1 MTRIQK
7 IKISAIREIC
17 VWFLLA
23 TFSVSA
29 AEVSFKKDLAP
40 ILIQQCQ
47 ICHGAKKAKGGY
59 RVDTFERLLRAG
71 DGGEPGITPGKLD
84 ASELFYRLTTDDPD
98 ERMPQDADPLP
109 AAQVALFKKWIAA
122 GAKLDAANPK
132 AQLTS
137 LVPAPTHPDPPKVYP
152 RSIPITALAF
162 GADGET
168 LFASGYHEVTVWN
181 AIEGK
186 LIRRI
191 TREGERTYGL
201 SVSPNGQW
209 LAAASGQ
216 PGRLG
221 EVRLF
226 KTTDGKLDSVLA
238 SATDVMLDVAFSPK
252 GDRLVAGGADGEV
265 RVMDFA
271 TRKISHLLPL
281 HSDWVNAVAWD
292 NNGSRIAT
300 ASRDHTAKVYS
311 LAAGKSLATYAGHGK
326 NVRGVAFHPKV
337 LNEVFTTGMDKK
349 LRQWKV
355 SDNKT
360 VREIGIGGELFK
372 LTRAGEAIFVP
383 AADHHIRRFQTPGQ
397 PKQTGDYQLDDW
409 AVSVATS
416 PDGKRL
422 AAGGFDGKVRVWN
435 LEDAKVESTFAAL
448 PGFK

>member
-1 MTRIQK
+1 GIAEQDGVSVSALERISRMTRIQYS
-7 IKISAIREIC
+7 ITGVVR
-17 VWFLLA
+17 FLLLIG
-23 TFSVSA
+23 VYPMVA
-29 AEVSFKKDLAP
+29 AEVSFKRDLAP

-109 AAQVALFKKWIAA
+109 PAQVALFKKWIAA

-137 LVPAPTHPDPPKVYP
+137 LVPPPAHPDPPKVYP

-162 GADGET
+162 GADGEMI
-168 LFASGYHEVTVWN
+168 FASGYHEVTVWN
-181 AIEGK
+181 AAEGN

-191 TREGERTYGL
+191 MREGERTYGL

-226 KTTDGKLDSVLA
+226 KTTDGALDSVLVT
-238 SATDVMLDVAFSPK
+238 ATDVMLDVAFSPK

-265 RVMDFA
+265 RVIDLA
-271 TRKISHLLPL
+271 TRKVSHLLPL

-292 NNGSRIAT
+292 NNGTRIAT
-300 ASRDHTAKVYS
+300 ASRDHTAKVYG
-311 LAAGKSLATYAGHGK
+311 LEAGKSLATYAGHGK
-326 NVRGVAFHPKV
+326 NVRG
-337 LNEVFTTGMDKK
+337 
-349 LRQWKV
+349 
-355 SDNKT
+355 
-360 VREIGIGGELFK
+360 
-372 LTRAGEAIFVP
+372 
-383 AADHHIRRFQTPGQ
+383 
-397 PKQTGDYQLDDW
+397 
-409 AVSVATS
+409 
-416 PDGKRL
+416 
-422 AAGGFDGKVRVWN
+422 
-435 LEDAKVESTFAAL
+435 
-448 PGFK
+448 